1 MSGGHFNPPLH
12 HGSVPVQ
19 PRLAPPPQA
28 PRVNACFFSSRTQ
41 RGLVDKPLMRIAL
54 YGGTFDPIHHGH
66 LILAREARELL
77 SLDRVLFVPAAQSPF
92 KPGVQSAPAATRL
105 AMIQAATAGEEGLGV
120 DDTEI
125 ARGGT
130 SYTIDTVLD
139 VRSRFPGCE
148 LFWFIGQ
155 DHVRELS
162 KWHRYEELR
171 TLAQFVVFTR
181 HGGAEPPA
189 GFPLITRH
197 VDISATDIR
206 TRVARGLSIRY
217 LVPEAV
223 HLLIVQHRLYLT
235 PT

>member
-1 MSGGHFNPPLH
+1 
-12 HGSVPVQ
+12 
-19 PRLAPPPQA
+19 
-28 PRVNACFFSSRTQ
+28 
-41 RGLVDKPLMRIAL
+41 MRIAL

-77 SLDRVLFVPAAQSPF
+77 SLDRIIFVPAARSPF
-92 KPGVQSAPAATRL
+92 KPGTQFAAAETRL
-105 AMIQAATAGEEGLGV
+105 AMIQAAIAAEEGLEV

-125 ARGGT
+125 SRGGT
-130 SYTIDTVLD
+130 SYTIDTV
-139 VRSRFPGCE
+139 VQMRGRFPAAD

-155 DHVRELS
+155 DHVRELP

-171 TLAQFVVFTR
+171 TLVQFVVFTR
-181 HGGAEPPA
+181 HGGAPPTD
-189 GFPLITRH
+189 GYPLITRH

-223 HLLIVQHRLYLT
+223 RSLILQHRLYLT